1 MYLLIDILPKM
12 ASVALGKRK
21 YDKLNQYESVMRAL
35 NSNKRDRKMEP
46 TDGAYTIDERND
58 EAFIDP
64 DT

>member
-1 MYLLIDILPKM
+1 M